1 MPVPPGAMTLHPMG
15 WSHRAPLTPPELL
28 LGKCAG
34 IHWKVSLNFSFADY
48 LLHFTEGCYRYIK
61 VCQKINKCLSVEL
74 PKTCNSVWLD
84 TNNPTFLRALL
95 QCWERT
101 KPSVI
106 KSPQKAKAHFF
117 AALYH
122 TSVFRHQPFFLIYQE
137 LPGVSATQQLLAPGQ
152 FFFLPSRPQ
161 SAASLDCNFVL

>member
-28 LGKCAG
+28 LGKCTG

-48 LLHFTEGCYRYIK
+48 LLHFTEGCYIYIK
-61 VCQKINKCLSVEL
+61 VCQKINKCLSAEL

-95 QCWERT
+95 HCWERT
-101 KPSVI
+101 KPSAI

-117 AALYH
+117 LQPC
-122 TSVFRHQPFFLIYQE
+122 TTPVFSDNSHFSWFTKNSQVFLPLNNY
-137 LPGVSATQQLLAPGQ
+137 LLLVN
-152 FFFLPSRPQ
+152 FFFSLPDHSQQHP
-161 SAASLDCNFVL
+161 

>member
-48 LLHFTEGCYRYIK
+48 LLHFTKGCYIYIK

-95 QCWERT
+95 HCWERT
-101 KPSVI
+101 KPSAT

-117 AALYH
+117 CSLVPNQCFQTPAIFLDLPRTPRCFCH
-122 TSVFRHQPFFLIYQE
+122 STITCSWSIFFSPFQTT
-137 LPGVSATQQLLAPGQ
+137 VSSIPRL
-152 FFFLPSRPQ
+152 
-161 SAASLDCNFVL
+161 